1 MLMEEL
7 YAFNPWWEEDFSP
20 ELINREKYLSILEA
34 SLKTRDIVII
44 TGLRRVGKTAIIK
57 LFIKKLL
64 NKLHPKYILY
74 ASCDSI
80 QLEKYSIH
88 EIIEAYRKE
97 HRIKR
102 DKKIFVFLDEIGF
115 REKWAQEL
123 KNLYD
128 RENIKFFVSASS
140 ANMLKD
146 NKGFLTGRTKT
157 VKVFPLSFTEYLKF
171 KGIDV
176 KKSENY
182 LKESYF
188 EDYMKEGGI
197 PEYIL
202 RKDPAYLNEL
212 VESIIYKDMICY
224 HGIKNSAVVK
234 DFFRLLME
242 RVARRISLNKT
253 AKILRVSIDT
263 IRRYFLYFKESFL
276 IYEIER
282 CGKLSERILSPKK
295 IYVSDVGIRN
305 MITGFSGKGA
315 IFENLFF
322 FKIMEKNPCYIYE
335 DGIEIDFLTEDRLLF
350 EIKYNE
356 QMTEKQKNLFNKI
369 IAKKKMIIS
378 GINDYFLFE

>member
-1 MLMEEL
+1 MLVEEL
-7 YAFNPWWEEDFSP
+7 YAFNPWWEEDFKP
-20 ELINREKYLSILEA
+20 ELIEREKYLSLLVS
-34 SLKTRDIVII
+34 SLKTKDIVII

-64 NKLHPKYILY
+64 AKIPPQYILY

-80 QLEKYSIH
+80 PLENYSIH
-88 EIIEAYRKE
+88 EIIETYRKE

-102 DKKIFVFLDEIGF
+102 NKKIYVFLDEIGF

-128 RENIKFFVSASS
+128 RENIKFFISASS
-140 ANMLKD
+140 ASMLKD
-146 NKGFLTGRTKT
+146 KKGFLTGRTKT
-157 VKVFPLSFTEYLKF
+157 IRIFPLDFHEYLKF
-171 KGIDV
+171 KKIDI

-197 PEYIL
+197 PEYVL

-212 VESIIYKDMICY
+212 VESIIYKDIIYY
-224 HGIKNSAVVK
+224 HGIKNSGIVK

-242 RVARRISLNKT
+242 RVARRISLNKS
-253 AKILRVSIDT
+253 AKILKVSADT
-263 IRRYFLYFKESFL
+263 IRRYFNYFKESFL
-276 IYEIER
+276 IYEVER

-295 IYVSDVGIRN
+295 IYAADVGIRN

-322 FKIMEKNPCYIYE
+322 FKIMSKQPCYIYE
-335 DGIEIDFLTEDRLLF
+335 DGIEIDFLTKDKILF
-350 EIKYNE
+350 EVKYNE
-356 QMTEKQKNLFNKI
+356 KMNEKQKTLFDKI
-369 IAKKKMIIS
+369 RAKEKKLIS
-378 GINDYFLFE
+378 NINDYFFYE